1 MFSANA
7 VRRPLRILASA
18 FLVAI
23 ITCVAYGLH
32 AKAFIAGFLYLLLV
46 LPIAFLWGFLEAT
59 AASIMAIACLDYFF
73 TQPLLHFYMS
83 DPQDWVAL
91 SAFEA
96 VVLVVSRLA
105 SRLRQQAIET
115 SAHEASVDRLYTMSR
130 ELLLIDRG
138 EPMGAQLARLI
149 AEVFEASA
157 VALWSA
163 HEARQDA
170 AGTEQIPEGE
180 VRAAFLCES
189 REDDLI
195 QGKFTRTLWLGSRA
209 VGALCIVTGAGGR
222 IDART
227 ADAIASL
234 AAISLERQRAF
245 LEESSAEASRQNER
259 LRSAVL
265 DGLAH
270 AFKTPLAVIQVA
282 SSGLLQI
289 EQSRQLEEELVAAIQ
304 TEAQHL
310 SDLTTQALL
319 TAEMEDKQLKLRP
332 EQILV
337 KPFLHAD
344 WSRFA
349 QGLQDHPF
357 EIVAGG
363 NGCTVWADPKLLQLA
378 LSQFIDNASKYA
390 DPASPITLQVK
401 VTDSET
407 VFSVHN
413 FGSYI
418 LPEERGKIFQRFYRT
433 SESRYRAPGTG
444 IGLTVA
450 KQIVEAHRGHIWLES
465 DPQAGTTFYLGLP
478 HITREGR

>member
-1 MFSANA
+1 M
-7 VRRPLRILASA
+7 LASA
-18 FLVAI
+18 LLVAA
-23 ITCVAYGLH
+23 ITWLAYALH

-46 LPIAFLWGFLEAT
+46 LPVAFLWGFLEAT
-59 AASIMAIACLDYFF
+59 AASIMAVACLDYFF

-96 VVLVVSRLA
+96 VVLIVSRLA
-105 SRLRQQAIET
+105 SRLRRQTMET
-115 SAHEASVDRLYTMSR
+115 VAHEASIDRLYAMSR

-138 EPMGAQLARLI
+138 DPMGAQLVRLI
-149 AEVFEASA
+149 ADVFDASA

-170 AGTEQIPEGE
+170 AGTQQIPEGE
-180 VRAAFLCES
+180 VQVAFLRES
-189 REDDLI
+189 HEDDLI

-209 VGALCIVTGAGGR
+209 VGALCIISGTGGR

-227 ADAIASL
+227 VDAIASL

-245 LEESSAEASRQNER
+245 LEECSAEASRQNER

-270 AFKTPLAVIQVA
+270 AFKTPLAVIQTA
-282 SSGLLQI
+282 SSGLFQI
-289 EQSRQLEEELVAAIQ
+289 GQSQEVEEELVTAIQ
-304 TEAQHL
+304 TEVQHL
-310 SDLTTQALL
+310 TDLTTQALL
-319 TAEMEDKQLKLRP
+319 TAELEDKQLKVRR
-332 EQILV
+332 EQILL
-337 KPFLHAD
+337 KPFLLTD

-349 QGLQDHPF
+349 LGLEDHPF
-357 EIVAGG
+357 EIEVGIPE
-363 NGCTVWADPKLLQLA
+363 CTVFADPKLLQLA

-390 DPASPITLQVK
+390 EPASRIRLQVE
-401 VTDSET
+401 VNDSET

-418 LPEERGKIFQRFYRT
+418 PLEERAKIFQRFYRT
-433 SESRYRAPGTG
+433 QDSRYRAPGTG

-450 KQIVEAHRGHIWLES
+450 KQIAEAHRGHVWLGS
-465 DPQAGTTFYLGLP
+465 DVQAGTTFYLGLP
-478 HITREGR
+478 HIIREGA

>member
-1 MFSANA
+1 MFPANV
-7 VRRPLRILASA
+7 VRQPLRMLASA
-18 FLVAI
+18 FLLAAI
-23 ITCVAYGLH
+23 TWLAYTLH

-46 LPIAFLWGFLEAT
+46 LPVAFLWGFLEAT
-59 AASIMAIACLDYFF
+59 VASIMAVACLDYFF

-96 VVLVVSRLA
+96 VVLIVSRLA
-105 SRLRQQAIET
+105 SRLRQQAMET
-115 SAHEASVDRLYTMSR
+115 AAHEASVDRLYTMSR

-149 AEVFEASA
+149 AEVFGASS
-157 VALWSA
+157 VAMWSA
-163 HEARQDA
+163 HEARLDA
-170 AGTEQIPEGE
+170 AGTQQITEGE
-180 VRAAFLCES
+180 VRAAYLCES
-189 REDDLI
+189 REDDVI
-195 QGKFTRTLWLGSRA
+195 RGKFTRTLWLGSRA
-209 VGALCIVTGAGGR
+209 VGALCLISGTGGR

-270 AFKTPLAVIQVA
+270 AFKTPLAVIQTA
-282 SSGLLQI
+282 SSGLLQVG
-289 EQSRQLEEELVAAIQ
+289 QSQEVEEELVVAIQ
-304 TEAQHL
+304 TEVQHL

-319 TAEMEDKQLKLRP
+319 TAELEDKQLKVRR
-332 EQILV
+332 EQILL
-337 KPFLHAD
+337 KPFLHTD

-349 QGLQDHPF
+349 HGLQNHPF
-357 EIVAGG
+357 EIEAGISG
-363 NGCTVWADPKLLQLA
+363 RTVCADPKLLQLA

-390 DPASPITLQVK
+390 EPASRIRLK
-401 VTDSET
+401 VEVNDSET
-407 VFSVHN
+407 VFGVYN
-413 FGSYI
+413 VGSYI
-418 LPEERGKIFQRFYRT
+418 PLEERAKIFQRFYRT
-433 SESRYRAPGTG
+433 PESRYRAPGTG

-450 KQIVEAHRGHIWLES
+450 KQIAEAHRGHVWLES

-478 HITREGR
+478 HITREEL

>member
-1 MFSANA
+1 M
-7 VRRPLRILASA
+7 LASA
-18 FLVAI
+18 FLVAA
-23 ITCVAYGLH
+23 ITCAAYGLH

-46 LPIAFLWGFLEAT
+46 LPVAFLWGFLEAT
-59 AASIMAIACLDYFF
+59 VASIMAIACLDYFF

-91 SAFEA
+91 SAFET

-105 SRLRQQAIET
+105 SRLRQQAMET
-115 SAHEASVDRLYTMSR
+115 AAHETSVDRLYTMSR
-130 ELLLIDRG
+130 ELLLMDRG

-149 AEVFEASA
+149 AEVFDASA

-163 HEARQDA
+163 HEARQDT
-170 AGTEQIPEGE
+170 AGIRQIPEGE
-180 VRAAFLCES
+180 VRAVFLSES

-195 QGKFTRTLWLGSRA
+195 HGKFTRTLWLGSRA
-209 VGALCIVTGAGGR
+209 VGALCIVSGASGV

-245 LEESSAEASRQNER
+245 QEESSSEASRQNER

-270 AFKTPLAVIQVA
+270 AFKTPLAVIQTA
-282 SSGLLQI
+282 SSGLLQLGKSQ
-289 EQSRQLEEELVAAIQ
+289 EVEGELIAAIQ
-304 TEAQHL
+304 TEVQHL

-319 TAEMEDKQLKLRP
+319 TAELDDRQLKVRR
-332 EQILV
+332 EQILL
-337 KPFLHAD
+337 KPFLHTD
-344 WSRFA
+344 WSSFA
-349 QGLQDHPF
+349 QGLHDHPF
-357 EIVAGG
+357 EIDAGISG
-363 NGCTVWADPKLLQLA
+363 WAVCADPKLLQLA

-390 DPASPITLQVK
+390 EPTSRIRLQVEIS
-401 VTDSET
+401 DSET

-418 LPEERGKIFQRFYRT
+418 PPEERARIFQRFYRT
-433 SESRYRAPGTG
+433 PESRYRAPGTG
-444 IGLTVA
+444 IGLAVA
-450 KQIVEAHRGHIWLES
+450 KQIAEAHRGHVWLES
-465 DPQAGTTFYLGLP
+465 DPQTGTTFYLGLP
-478 HITREGR
+478 HIGREGP

>member
-1 MFSANA
+1 MFPANA
-7 VRRPLRILASA
+7 VRRPLRMLASA
-18 FLVAI
+18 FLVAT

-46 LPIAFLWGFLEAT
+46 LPVSFLWGFLEAT
-59 AASIMAIACLDYFF
+59 VASIMAIACLDYFF

-105 SRLRQQAIET
+105 SRLRQHAIKT
-115 SAHEASVDRLYTMSR
+115 AAHEASVDQLYTMSR

-149 AEVFEASA
+149 AEVFDASA

-163 HEARQDA
+163 HEAKQHT
-170 AGTEQIPEGE
+170 AGTQQIPEGE
-180 VRAAFLCES
+180 IRAAFLCES

-195 QGKFTRTLWLGSRA
+195 QLKFTRTLWLGARA
-209 VGALCIVTGAGGR
+209 VGALCIVGRAGRR

-270 AFKTPLAVIQVA
+270 AFKTPLAVIQTA

-289 EQSRQLEEELVAAIQ
+289 GQPPEVEVELVAAIQ
-304 TEAQHL
+304 TEVQHL

-319 TAEMEDKQLKLRP
+319 TAELEDKQLKVRR
-332 EQILV
+332 EQILL
-337 KPFLHAD
+337 KPFLFTD
-344 WSRFA
+344 WVRFA

-357 EIVAGG
+357 EIDAGG
-363 NGCTVWADPKLLQLA
+363 PGCAVFADPKLLQLA

-390 DPASPITLQVK
+390 EPASRIRLQVA

-407 VFSVHN
+407 VFSIHN

-418 LPEERGKIFQRFYRT
+418 PLEERTKIFRRFYRT
-433 SESRYRAPGTG
+433 PESRYRASGTG

-450 KQIVEAHRGHIWLES
+450 KQIAEAHRGHVWLES
-465 DPQAGTTFYLGLP
+465 DLHAGTTFYLGLP
-478 HITREGR
+478 HISREGP